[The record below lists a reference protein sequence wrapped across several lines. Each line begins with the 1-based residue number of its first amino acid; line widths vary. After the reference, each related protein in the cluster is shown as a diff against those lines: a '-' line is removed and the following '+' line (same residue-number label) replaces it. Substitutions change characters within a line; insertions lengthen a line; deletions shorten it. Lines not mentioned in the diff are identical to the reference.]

1 MSPMSATPD
10 LEKENRAL
18 REELARVRME
28 LRRLDQ
34 MKRDFISIAAH
45 ELRSPLTILLGYAK
59 ILESESS
66 DAERERAGIV
76 VSQAWQLKHL
86 VDTLLTLQQL
96 DTGEFALRFE
106 AVPVR
111 EVIENM
117 LVSQRHAIAEKQ
129 LRIETIYEAGL
140 LVRADHERLSL
151 VMANLL
157 SNAIKYS
164 PHGEHVTITTRSER
178 TQAIISVQ
186 DNGIGIESEEQSHI
200 FERFYQVG
208 SPLTR
213 HHKGPG
219 LGLAITKE
227 IVELHGGRIWVE
239 SAIDQGSTFHVS
251 LPRVSPD
258 SNQFQAIE
266 MHPTMVF

>member
-1 MSPMSATPD
+1 MSTDID

-18 REELARVRME
+18 REELARARME

-59 ILESESS
+59 ILESESTG
-66 DAERERAGIV
+66 AERERAEIV
-76 VSQAWQLKHL
+76 VSHAWQLKHL
-86 VDTLLTLQQL
+86 VDTMLTLQQL

-106 AVPVR
+106 AVPIR
-111 EVIENM
+111 EVIESAII
-117 LVSQRHAIAEKQ
+117 SQRHAVAEKQ
-129 LRIETIYEAGL
+129 LRIQATHEPDL
-140 LVRADHERLSL
+140 LVRADRERLSL

-164 PHGEHVTITTRSER
+164 PQGDLVTIKTRSEKA
-178 TQAIISVQ
+178 QAIISVQ
-186 DNGIGIESEEQSHI
+186 DNGIGILSEEQPHI

-208 SPLTR
+208 SPFTR

-219 LGLAITKE
+219 LGLAVTKE
-227 IVELHGGRIWVE
+227 IVELHGGQIWVE
-239 SAIDQGSTFHVS
+239 SAIDQGSTFNVS
-251 LPRVSPD
+251 LPRILPD

-266 MHPTMVF
+266 MHPTMAF